1 MGFESFSAKREFEQL
16 KSIMRDFCA
25 SRPLASR
32 QILHDHPE
40 LLTDRVDELFES
52 LIKYFRSEGGSD
64 GAIAMFERG
73 RATLRVAREQG
84 IDAAFA
90 PLLTAEGMDHSSEE
104 DIHDLCTYPTSRDL
118 ALLLEERPWMLTAG
132 FEDHLTRWTAELR
145 EVGADEQAVIMDN
158 RRYLVHRCRLAG
170 IAMGLAQAHLVQLI
184 RGEPKLRAQFR
195 LSAEEL
201 VELMDVVAQLCT
213 EGLPLSERRAL
224 IAFRPELLGEEAEQL
239 MKALLGYGL
248 PDTAHSA
255 LSMAMYLAMR
265 ARQDG
270 IDEACRIT
278 ALVDAY
284 GTEVDDETA
293 VACFDEYLN
302 LAGEEASAAIA
313 PHDVEEFEVDW
324 PTIRRRQSLLEAI
337 RATRPQRAW
346 VAIDHFCRAYTP
358 DQTRHLLQ
366 TAPILLSEVAEQAL
380 IRYRYAVADDSD
392 AVTLFLLDDR
402 IRTLRRAR
410 EADIDTALAESM
422 HRHVERAF
430 AGGEVTQEHV
440 MQLREGVRA
449 DVANGS
455 ASVMLDAVDAASPA
469 LTYAAL
475 LGKQPW
481 AVLHVIE
488 QTISRTPEGSRER
501 AGLLLF
507 KDGLL
512 QDATEHSPV
521 LGDIDDAIESLE
533 EAGRCEC
540 SDSDR
545 TVITGELGIM
555 WRKRFGLTRRPTDL
569 GRALALLKDAVRRT
583 PRPPSTPVQA
593 DLLARRLT
601 NLGIAQFS
609 SRSHPLGGGDINAAV
624 VNLREAVDVTPDSC
638 PLLVQAKRRSALA
651 SALTTRGGEVD
662 YEDALRL
669 YYEARDLAEA
679 APGGHALLPGL
690 LYNLSSALRDS
701 AQKNHDREKSVEALA
716 LLERACQLASDRQPG
731 FTLHAGS
738 SWGSAASRVED
749 WDSATRG
756 YRYMLAAL
764 RRLTASQVT
773 HVHKEAVLLQAAD
786 DASAAAYAIGRAGHH
801 TEAVEA
807 LEGARAVVVSELLE
821 RDRTDLDALIAEGHA
836 RLAEQFDAAASR
848 LRAMSGLA
856 GPDIAPMSGSGRLQ
870 QMTDELAQ
878 ITAEIR
884 ALPGQAEF
892 RGAPSI
898 RAIAQQSPIAYLA
911 ACEFGGVAFVVRD
924 ETSVTPLWLEELN
937 LGRVAEWADRLLEA
951 PSGTNIFLQVLE
963 DLTQWLWDA
972 AMAPLLAEVY
982 ELSALTLVP
991 CGLLGLLP
999 LHAAW
1004 TPDTSAPTGRRYAL
1018 DELLVTYTVNA
1029 RACAAARI
1037 LATHARTT
1045 GVLAVDDPRPVDAGP
1060 LPYSRIEA
1068 KAALRWG
1075 GPSGTWLRHEQA
1087 TRSAVLDAL
1096 RESAV
1101 AHLSCHGEA
1110 DLADPLESALLLAD
1124 DRLTLRD
1131 VTDLSGTRL
1140 AVLSACE
1147 TGRIG
1152 GRLPDEVIGFPAALL
1167 ASGVPAV
1174 VGSLWA
1180 VPSAATAEV
1189 MARFYTCCREGS
1201 ASPSEALRRAQQAVR
1216 DSTVAEKRA
1225 FFEEH
1230 LPDES
1235 VPTSY
1240 APADSRPHARPYH
1253 WAAFTCYGV

>member
-1 MGFESFSAKREFEQL
+1 MGFGLFSAKREFDQL
-16 KSIMRDFCA
+16 TSIMRDFCT

-40 LLTDRVDELFES
+40 LLTDRVDELLGSAIE
-52 LIKYFRSEGGSD
+52 YFRSEGGSD
-64 GAIAMFERG
+64 GAISMFERG

-84 IDAAFA
+84 IDAGFA
-90 PLLTAEGMDHSSEE
+90 PLLTAEGLDHSSEE
-104 DIHDLCTYPTSRDL
+104 DVHDLCTYPTSHDL
-118 ALLLEERPWMLTAG
+118 AILLDERPWMLTEG
-132 FEDHLTRWTAELR
+132 FECHLARWTAELR
-145 EVGADEQAVIMDN
+145 EVGADRQAVIMDN
-158 RRYLVHRCRLAG
+158 RRYLVHRCRLAD
-170 IAMGLAQAHLVQLI
+170 IAMGLAQAHVVQLI
-184 RGEPKLRAQFR
+184 RGEPELRARFR
-195 LSAEEL
+195 LSHGEL
-201 VELMDVVAQLCT
+201 MELMDVVAELCA
-213 EGLPLSERRAL
+213 EGVPLNERRAL
-224 IAFRPELLGEEAEQL
+224 IASRPELLGDEAEQL

-248 PDTAHSA
+248 PDAAHSA
-255 LSMAMYLAMR
+255 LSMALYLAMR
-265 ARQDG
+265 TRQDG

-284 GTEVDDETA
+284 GTDVDDETA
-293 VACFDEYLN
+293 VARFDEYLN
-302 LAGEEASAAIA
+302 LAGEDAASVIE
-313 PHDVEEFEVDW
+313 PDDVKEFEVDW
-324 PTIRRRQSLLEAI
+324 PTIRRRHGLLEAI
-337 RATRPQRAW
+337 RVTRPQRVL
-346 VAIDHFCRAYTP
+346 VAIEHFCRAYTP

-366 TAPILLSEVAEQAL
+366 TAPILLSELAEQAL
-380 IRYRYAVADDSD
+380 IRYRNAVADDSD
-392 AVTLFLLDDR
+392 EITLFLLDDR

-410 EADIDTALAESM
+410 EAGIETALAESI
-422 HRHVERAF
+422 HRHVEQAF
-430 AGGEVTQEHV
+430 ARGEVTQEQV
-440 MQLREGVRA
+440 AQLREGVRA

-455 ASVMLDAVDAASPA
+455 ASVMLDAVDAAGPA

-475 LGKQPW
+475 LAKQPW

-501 AGLLLF
+501 AGLLIF

-533 EAGRCEC
+533 EASRCEC

-545 TVITGELGIM
+545 TVITGQLGIM
-555 WRKRFGLTRRPTDL
+555 WRKRFGLTHSPTDL

-609 SRSHPLGGGDINAAV
+609 SRSHPLGGGDIDAAV
-624 VNLREAVDVTPDSC
+624 ANLREAVDVTPDSC
-638 PLLVQAKRRSALA
+638 PLLVQAKRRNALA
-651 SALTTRGGEVD
+651 SALTTRKGPGD
-662 YEDALRL
+662 DEDALQL
-669 YYEARDLAEA
+669 YREARDLAEA
-679 APGGHALLPGL
+679 APNGHELLPGL
-690 LYNLSSALRDS
+690 LVNLSSALRDL
-701 AQKNHDREKSVEALA
+701 AQENHDLEHSAEALS
-716 LLERACQLASDRQPG
+716 LLERACKLASDEQPG
-731 FTLHAGS
+731 LTLHAGS
-738 SWGSAASRVED
+738 SWGRAASRMED

-756 YRYMLAAL
+756 YRYMLTAL

-773 HVHKEAVLLQAAD
+773 RVHKEAVMLQAAN
-786 DASAAAYAIGRAGHH
+786 DALAAVYAIARAGHH

-836 RLAEQFDAAASR
+836 RLAEQFDAAVSR

-856 GPDIAPMSGSGRLQ
+856 GPDIAPMSSGRLQ
-870 QMTDELAQ
+870 QLTDELEQ

-884 ALPGQAEF
+884 ALPGHADF
-892 RGAPSI
+892 REALSI
-898 RAIAQQSPIAYLA
+898 RAIAQQAPIAYLA
-911 ACEFGGVAFVVRD
+911 ACEFGGVAFVVRED
-924 ETSVTPLWLEELN
+924 TSVTPVWLEELTS
-937 LGRVAEWADRLLEA
+937 GRVAEWADRLLET
-951 PSGTNIFLQVLE
+951 PSDRNVFLRVLE
-963 DLTQWLWDA
+963 DLTQWLWGA
-972 AMAPLLAEVY
+972 AMAPLLAEVH
-982 ELSALTLVP
+982 ELDALTFVS

-1029 RACAAARI
+1029 RACASARI
-1037 LATHARTT
+1037 LATHGRTT

-1060 LPYSRIEA
+1060 LPYSRLEA
-1068 KAALRWG
+1068 KTALRWG
-1075 GPSGTWLRHEQA
+1075 GHSGTWLRHGQA
-1087 TRSAVLDAL
+1087 TRSAVMDAL

-1110 DLADPLESALLLAD
+1110 NLADPLESALLLAD

-1131 VTDLSGTRL
+1131 VTDLNGTRL

-1180 VPSAATAEV
+1180 VPSAATAEL
-1189 MARFYTCCREGS
+1189 MARFYTYCREGS

-1230 LPDES
+1230 LPGES
-1235 VPTSY
+1235 VPISY
-1240 APADSRPHARPYH
+1240 APAGSRPHARPYH